1 MSRIQAAF
9 NKRLEK
15 NQKAFI
21 PFITAGDPSMDKTEE
36 FILTLADS
44 GADIIE
50 IGVPFSDPAADGPV
64 IMKAN
69 VRAMEKGG
77 NIHNTFEMLERVRT
91 KTDVPLV
98 FLIYCN
104 LIYSYGTD
112 KFFAKCKEIGMNGVI
127 IADAPFEEEGE
138 FSPHAKANG
147 IELIRLVS
155 PTSSDRTKAICSNA
169 GGFLYCVSS
178 MGVTGIR
185 QNVSDL
191 LSQMFDGINKYCK
204 IPTAIGFGIADA
216 DSARKVKDYADGVII
231 GSALVS
237 IIEEHAENASPHLAR
252 FTKSIRGV
260 LDENSRI

>member
-237 IIEEHAENASPHLAR
+237 IIETCRKCISPPC
-252 FTKSIRGV
+252 TV
-260 LDENSRI
+260 Y